1 MSDPA
6 VPGCV
11 LAVYAHPD
19 DPEVSAGGTLAR
31 WADAGAAVHVVI
43 TTRGDKGSDDP
54 TADTDALAATRAGE
68 AAAAGRVL
76 GLAATHHLDHDDGDL
91 VDDRALRL
99 EIVRLVRR
107 LRPDIVCCP
116 DPTSVF
122 LGDGYVNHRDH
133 RVTGW
138 AVLDAVAPAAAGV
151 HYFPELRAEG
161 LDPHHVRELWLS
173 GTREPNHW
181 VDIDAAID
189 RKIEAV
195 LRHASQVPD
204 GGDLLAEFLRDAAA
218 DAGRVA
224 GLRCA
229 EAFRRVVLA

>member
-1 MSDPA
+1 VSDPA
-6 VPGCV
+6 APGRV

-43 TTRGDKGSDDP
+43 TTRGDKGTDDP
-54 TADTDALAATRAGE
+54 GADTDALAATRVEE
-68 AAAAGRVL
+68 AAAAARVL
-76 GLAATHHLDHDDGDL
+76 GVAETHHLDHDDGEL
-91 VDDRALRL
+91 VDDRALRVEL
-99 EIVRLVRR
+99 VRLVRR

-116 DPTSVF
+116 DPTAVF

-138 AVLDAVAPAAAGV
+138 AALDAVAPAAAGV

-161 LDPHHVRELWLS
+161 LAPHRVHELWLS

-181 VDIDAAID
+181 VDIGATID